1 MVTKEPKYV
10 SMVSDAQAEV
20 LETLA
25 KYTNNNFIESFST
38 QHVGG
43 GRVYYYTAY
52 NKQSD
57 QITILDDESI
67 ESGDVVEFIARV
79 KELGEIE
86 EDIPQ
91 KMGPQHKIK
100 FRLHRILNIV
110 VLEILEQRDQVTA
123 DKYEFLEYFCNETQM
138 YIRSSDD
145 IGLSTTAINILG
157 YSGNKP
163 KATSI
168 EFSTEEEAIRYE
180 QDAIKTMSYWA
191 GNQYFNPT
199 PYKRY
204 MLKRE
209 DGSYE
214 I

>member
-1 MVTKEPKYV
+1 MGTHEPKYV

-20 LETLA
+20 LETLT

-52 NKQSD
+52 NKQAD
-57 QITILDDESI
+57 QITVLDDESI
-67 ESGDVVEFIARV
+67 ESGDVVEFIGRL
-79 KELGEIE
+79 KELGEIDE
-86 EDIPQ
+86 HPQ

-100 FRLHRILNIV
+100 FRLHRILNVV
-110 VLEILEQRDQVTA
+110 VLEILEQRDLVTA
-123 DKYEFLEYFCNETQM
+123 DEQESLEYFCNETQM
-138 YIRSSDD
+138 YVRSYDD
-145 IGLSTTAINILG
+145 IGLSSTAINILG
-157 YSGNKP
+157 YTGTEP

-168 EFSTEEEAIRYE
+168 EFRTEEEAIRYE
-180 QDAIKTMSYWA
+180 QDVIKTMSYWA